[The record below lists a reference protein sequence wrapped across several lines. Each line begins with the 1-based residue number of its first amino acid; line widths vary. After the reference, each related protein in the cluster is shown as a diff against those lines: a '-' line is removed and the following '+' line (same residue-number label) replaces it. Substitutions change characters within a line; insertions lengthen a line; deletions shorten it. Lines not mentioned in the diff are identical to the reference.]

1 MIAIALVASV
11 AMAGIWYAFL
21 FSPQSHSLK
30 NAHAAAA
37 AADTQ
42 AAGLRAQIATL
53 QQEKAQLP
61 ATTPKLSTLKAA
73 LPDTPALDKLIDD
86 INSAAADTGID
97 WQMIAPTKPS
107 TFAAGS
113 PQAVATGFP
122 NGMQSVAVTMQVN
135 GAYKQVTDFVNRLTT
150 MSRLMD
156 VTTVNL
162 NGVGA
167 AAPKTTAQLTTQIF
181 YVPTAAAATPAT
193 APATTPTTV
202 KP

>member
-11 AMAGIWYAFL
+11 ALVGIWYAFL

-37 AADTQ
+37 AADTK
-42 AAGLRAQIATL
+42 AAGLRSQIAAL

-61 ATTPKLSTLKAA
+61 ANSAKLDTLKAA

-86 INSAAADTGID
+86 INSAATDTGVD
-97 WQMIAPTKPS
+97 WQMISPTKPS
-107 TFAAGS
+107 TYTAGS
-113 PQAVATGFP
+113 PQAVATGLP
-122 NGMQSVAVTMQVN
+122 GGMQSVAVTMQVN
-135 GAYKQVTDFVNRLTT
+135 GAYKQVTDFVNRLTS
-150 MSRLMD
+150 MSRLLD
-156 VTTVNL
+156 VTNVNL
-162 NGVGA
+162 QGVGT

-181 YVPTAAAATPAT
+181 YVPTAAAATPAAT
-193 APATTPTTV
+193 PATV

>member
-11 AMAGIWYAFL
+11 ALVGIWYVVL
-21 FSPQSHSLK
+21 FSSQSRSLHK
-30 NAHAAAA
+30 AHAAAS

-42 AAGLRAQIATL
+42 AATLRSQIGVL

-61 ATTPKLSTLKAA
+61 ASSAKLNTLKAA
-73 LPDTPALDKLIDD
+73 LPDTPALDKLIDN
-86 INSAAADTGID
+86 INGAATETGVD
-97 WQMIAPTKPS
+97 WQMISPTKPAA
-107 TFAAGS
+107 FAAGS

-122 NGMQSVAVTMQVN
+122 GGMQSVTVTMQVN
-135 GAYKQVTDFVNRLTT
+135 GGYKQVTDFVNRLTT
-150 MSRLMD
+150 MSRLLD

-162 NGVGA
+162 NGVGS

-181 YVPTAAAATPAT
+181 YVPTAASTS
-193 APATTPTTV
+193 ATTPTTA